1 MKHLSIAKKDDFSP
15 YGCPEGTSS
24 IRTWCASLISHH
36 LCMVTG
42 SCCVSQTWGQRNTRS
57 WARLSQHQIP
67 GTSGQCRDSFSSGE
81 RQRGQAGR
89 KEPFST
95 FSCLYSWALFQKHQC
110 SALDKIFYIFF
121 SRLATGRLPLAADLS
136 AQEDRKYRAD
146 HSWSVKPKIKI
157 KYTQCQLPTLRL
169 SKENPPLNRGIK
181 NICFTNPRS
190 PLACL
195 AITAQE
201 IRSGLG
207 PLISH
212 LLLSF
217 RNMTNLMLKTPS
229 QQETWVNTRGKTG
242 KRTNQKHPPHLLVFL
257 KIC

>member
-1 MKHLSIAKKDDFSP
+1 MMCIPHITSSVHGHRFMLCQPDMGPEKHKVLSQAQPASDPWHKWPMQGLIQLRGEA
-15 YGCPEGTSS
+15 EGTGREKGA
-24 IRTWCASLISHH
+24 I
-36 LCMVTG
+36 
-42 SCCVSQTWGQRNTRS
+42 
-57 WARLSQHQIP
+57 QH
-67 GTSGQCRDSFSSGE
+67 FLL
-81 RQRGQAGR
+81 
-89 KEPFST
+89 
-95 FSCLYSWALFQKHQC
+95 LYSWALFQKHQC

-157 KYTQCQLPTLRL
+157 KYTQCQLPTLGL

-217 RNMTNLMLKTPS
+217 RNKTNLMLKTPS

-242 KRTNQKHPPHLLVFL
+242 KRTNQKHPPPPPCFLKNLLIEVFFLMCSLPLTDYVFL
-257 KIC
+257 FLQFC